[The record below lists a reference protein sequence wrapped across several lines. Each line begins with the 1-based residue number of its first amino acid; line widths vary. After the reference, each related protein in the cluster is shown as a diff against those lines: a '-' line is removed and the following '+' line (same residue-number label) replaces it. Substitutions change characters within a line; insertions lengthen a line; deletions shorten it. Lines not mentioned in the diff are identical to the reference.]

1 MDSNL
6 IRLNKF
12 ISLCGISSRRNADK
26 IILQGKIKVN
36 GKVVKELGTKI
47 NQNVDKVFFHEQQI
61 IFLDKKVYIVF
72 NKPKNCITTLSD
84 EKNRETVLS
93 YINVKERIFP
103 IGRLD
108 KDTTGVLLLT
118 NDGEFAN
125 KLMHP
130 KFEVPKT
137 YLVKIDK
144 PISVEDIKKL
154 EKGIKL
160 EDGITSPSKINVVNK
175 REVLITIHEGK
186 NKQVRRM
193 FEALEYEIKNL
204 HRVEY
209 ASITCDNIPKGKWKY
224 LTKRDL
230 TQITKL
236 FF

>member
-1 MDSNL
+1 MDLNL

-12 ISLCGISSRRNADK
+12 ISLCGISSRRNADE
-26 IILQGKIKVN
+26 IILQGKIKIN
-36 GKVVKELGTKI
+36 GKIVKELGTKI
-47 NQNVDKVFFHEQQI
+47 NPNVDKVFFNSQQI
-61 IFLDKKVYIVF
+61 VFLDKKIYIVF
-72 NKPKNCITTLSD
+72 NKPKNCITTSSD
-84 EKNRETVLS
+84 EKNRETVLN

-130 KFEVPKT
+130 KFEVPKK

-144 PISVEDIKKL
+144 PILFEDIKKI

-160 EDGITSPSKINVVNK
+160 EDGITSPSKVNVVNK
-175 REVLITIHEGK
+175 KEILITIHEGR
-186 NKQVRRM
+186 NKQIRRM
-193 FEALEYEIKNL
+193 FEALEYEIKSL

-209 ASITCDNIPKGKWKY
+209 ASITCNSLPKGKWKY
-224 LTKRDL
+224 LTKREL